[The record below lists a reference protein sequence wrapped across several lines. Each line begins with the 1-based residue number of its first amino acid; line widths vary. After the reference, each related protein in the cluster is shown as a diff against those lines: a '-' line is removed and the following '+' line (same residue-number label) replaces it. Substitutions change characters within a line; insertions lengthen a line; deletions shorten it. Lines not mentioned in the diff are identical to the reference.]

1 MLGGN
6 KSPEAF
12 ALGLLEARGGQLEPG
27 LQCSFMA
34 DTLMDVFTDSLQAN
48 AGKPTVSQSCSAAS
62 GLNVRSS
69 PVGLTP
75 GGV

>member
-1 MLGGN
+1 MLSGN
-6 KSPEAF
+6 KSPEGF

-27 LQCSFMA
+27 FQYSFIA

-48 AGKPTVSQSCSAAS
+48 AGKPTVSQSSSAAS
-62 GLNVRSS
+62 GLKVRSF

-75 GGV
+75 EGV

>member
-1 MLGGN
+1 MLSGN
-6 KSPEAF
+6 KSPEGF
-12 ALGLLEARGGQLEPG
+12 ALGLLEARGGQLAPG
-27 LQCSFMA
+27 FQCSFMA

-48 AGKPTVSQSCSAAS
+48 AGKPKVSQSCSAAS

-75 GGV
+75 EGV